1 MRWFAAGCVATAVL
15 ALTALL
21 AAIGTAL
28 TLAFADD
35 PDEEEDQET
44 P

>member
-1 MRWFAAGCVATAVL
+1 MRWFAAGAALTA
-15 ALTALL
+15 AAFLTALL

-35 PDEEEDQET
+35 PDEEEQGD
-44 P
+44 